1 MVLDITTKKKN
12 ATERLPDQMVE
23 APSLD
28 QSKGTNL
35 PLQDFDDLHRLH
47 RLSGL

>member
-1 MVLDITTKKKN
+1 MVLDITT
-12 ATERLPDQMVE
+12 ERFPDQMVE

-35 PLQDFDDLHRLH
+35 PLQDFDDLHLLH